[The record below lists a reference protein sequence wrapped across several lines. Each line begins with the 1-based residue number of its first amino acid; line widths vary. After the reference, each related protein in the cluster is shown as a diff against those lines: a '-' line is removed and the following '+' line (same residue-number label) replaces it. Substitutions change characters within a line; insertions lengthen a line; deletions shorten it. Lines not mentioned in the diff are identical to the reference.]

1 MASKR
6 KAKHEE
12 HQNHEAWAIP
22 YADLITLLL
31 AFFVVM
37 YAISTVNEGKYR
49 VLSNSLIAAFRGTPR
64 ALEPIQIG
72 KEQPRSSRSPNDSVI
87 DRSAIEQLSPGGA
100 AHTLVRPVSI
110 TTDLPQPAEPTARRI
125 AAAQNAHTGAQ
136 ARLLER
142 VAAQVVSALQELVR
156 AKLVVVRESP
166 TLVQVEIRTDI
177 LFPSGSARLSSSA
190 IPVIERLGRVLE
202 PFPNPVLVEGDTDD
216 RPIHTVA
223 FPSNWELSAARAA
236 SVVRRFAGA
245 GVDPTRMAVIGHADY
260 EPVASNK
267 TSAGRNA
274 NRRVDV
280 VILAAHGSILRT
292 VTSVAP
298 DGKASPPKPVA
309 SAHTLAAK

>member
-1 MASKR
+1 MPRKR

-37 YAISTVNEGKYR
+37 YAISTVNAGKYR

-72 KEQPRSSRSPNDSVI
+72 KEHSSSARAPNNSVI
-87 DRSAIEQLSPGGA
+87 DQSMIEQLSPGGA

-110 TTDLPQPAEPTARRI
+110 ETNLPRSAEPTARRI
-125 AAAQNAHTGAQ
+125 AAAQSAHTGAQ

-142 VAAQVVSALQELVR
+142 VAAKVVSALQELVR

-177 LFPSGSARLSSSA
+177 LFPSGSARLSTRA
-190 IPVIERLGRVLE
+190 IPVIERLGGVLA

-223 FPSNWELSAARAA
+223 FPSNWELSAARSA

-245 GVDPTRMAVIGHADY
+245 GVDPTRMAVIGHAEY
-260 EPVASNK
+260 EPIASNK

-280 VILAAHGSILRT
+280 VILAANGSIPRA
-292 VTSVAP
+292 VKSVAP
-298 DGKASPPKPVA
+298 ARTGSPPPPVA
-309 SAHTLAAK
+309 SAHAPSAN